1 MLYYEF
7 KSLNFYTRA
16 YQCFFFTTFVVL
28 QLLYK
33 LIFAIF
39 PANKYSA
46 LQKSTFKDWDS

>member
-1 MLYYEF
+1 M
-7 KSLNFYTRA
+7 
-16 YQCFFFTTFVVL
+16 FFFYNFCFSTAVI
-28 QLLYK
+28 Q